1 MSDKKS
7 DKRSDMMTTVINF
20 IVDESSIPRVNVV
33 SYLTMFGQMYDLD
46 ALLRYYKQ
54 ASEQKEDSS
63 VIYETIMHDLR
74 GVREDP
80 NTFNP
85 RSASY

>member
-1 MSDKKS
+1 MSDKKNN
-7 DKRSDMMTTVINF
+7 KRSDMTTAVVNF
-20 IVDESSIPRVNVV
+20 IVDESSIPQVNVI
-33 SYLTMFGQMYDLD
+33 SYLTMFGGMYDLD

-54 ASEQKEDSS
+54 ASEQKEDANI
-63 VIYETIMHDLR
+63 IYETIMHDLR

-80 NTFNP
+80 NTFTP